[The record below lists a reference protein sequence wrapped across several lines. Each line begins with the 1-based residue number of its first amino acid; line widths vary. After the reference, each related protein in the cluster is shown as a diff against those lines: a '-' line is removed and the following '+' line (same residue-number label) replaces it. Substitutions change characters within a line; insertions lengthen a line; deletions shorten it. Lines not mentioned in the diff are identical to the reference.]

1 MTVTGTI
8 AATISDTADKASKTV
23 STGRAGT
30 NNISDTGE
38 ECWTKMKNDCSEEEQ
53 AGAELGQAQLKL
65 GLIELEFNFV

>member
-1 MTVTGTI
+1 VLQPGGRGGWGRELKEVMTVTGTI

-38 ECWTKMKNDCSEEEQ
+38 EC
-53 AGAELGQAQLKL
+53 
-65 GLIELEFNFV
+65 